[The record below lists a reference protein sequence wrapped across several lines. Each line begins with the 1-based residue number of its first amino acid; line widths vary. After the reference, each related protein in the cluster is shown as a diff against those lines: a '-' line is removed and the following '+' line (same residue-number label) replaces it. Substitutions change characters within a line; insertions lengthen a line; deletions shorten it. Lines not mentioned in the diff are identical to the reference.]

1 MQTPLR
7 SPLCCPCFVLEGH
20 QPSPPGPGRAGPDGA
35 MVSRPP
41 PRPLGWARQ
50 GTTPA
55 GTPPAS
61 RGCGARRGARTSA
74 PTFPAG
80 PCHPPPNPR
89 PRRAPSTAIKGRGA
103 ARAPSWPAA
112 MAALRFGEPPAEPP
126 AFPAGQ
132 WAEGGGAASPGLRA
146 LPLAGRAAEPSEGAP
161 AAASQRRKRTSFTA
175 AQLETLELVFQDTM
189 YPDIYLREKLADA
202 TQIPESRIQVRG
214 AGRAARGRPRP
225 PALTAALSPQVWFQ
239 NRRAKSRRQRGPL
252 RTGPAVPP
260 PPPGYPPPP
269 RFAALRPPER
279 PRCALSGL
287 APIVPIKEEGSAPC
301 EWPPA
306 AAFPPGPG
314 FEGFP
319 AGRPGGT
326 EAASLSGPPPYPP
339 ARAFC
344 GQYSPVSDAEDT
356 SGYSESGSE
365 WEENALG
372 AFRAL

>member
-1 MQTPLR
+1 
-7 SPLCCPCFVLEGH
+7 
-20 QPSPPGPGRAGPDGA
+20 
-35 MVSRPP
+35 
-41 PRPLGWARQ
+41 
-50 GTTPA
+50 
-55 GTPPAS
+55 
-61 RGCGARRGARTSA
+61 
-74 PTFPAG
+74 
-80 PCHPPPNPR
+80 
-89 PRRAPSTAIKGRGA
+89 
-103 ARAPSWPAA
+103 
-112 MAALRFGEPPAEPP
+112 MAALRFGEPPAEPS
-126 AFPAGQ
+126 AFPAGR
-132 WAEGGGAASPGLRA
+132 WAGGGGPGAASPGLRA
-146 LPLAGRAAEPSEGAP
+146 LPAAGRAAEPSEGAP

-202 TQIPESRIQVRG
+202 TQIPESRI
-214 AGRAARGRPRP
+214 
-225 PALTAALSPQVWFQ
+225 QVWFQ

-287 APIVPIKEEGSAPC
+287 APIVPIKEEGSAPG

-306 AAFPPGPG
+306 AVFPPGPG

>member
-1 MQTPLR
+1 
-7 SPLCCPCFVLEGH
+7 
-20 QPSPPGPGRAGPDGA
+20 
-35 MVSRPP
+35 
-41 PRPLGWARQ
+41 
-50 GTTPA
+50 
-55 GTPPAS
+55 
-61 RGCGARRGARTSA
+61 
-74 PTFPAG
+74 
-80 PCHPPPNPR
+80 
-89 PRRAPSTAIKGRGA
+89 
-103 ARAPSWPAA
+103 

-126 AFPAGQ
+126 AFPAGR
-132 WAEGGGAASPGLRA
+132 WAGGGGPGPASPALRALLPPERGRPPAGRAGGAA
-146 LPLAGRAAEPSEGAP
+146 AAPSEGAP
-161 AAASQRRKRTSFTA
+161 AASQRRKRTSFTA

-202 TQIPESRIQVRG
+202 TQIPESRIQV
-214 AGRAARGRPRP
+214 
-225 PALTAALSPQVWFQ
+225 WFQ

-252 RTGPAVPP
+252 RPGPAAPP
-260 PPPGYPPPP
+260 PAEGYPRPP
-269 RFAALRPPER
+269 RFAALRAPQR

-287 APIVPIKEEGSAPC
+287 AQIVPVKQEGPAPY

-319 AGRPGGT
+319 PSQPGGP
-326 EAASLSGPPPYPP
+326 EAASWAGSSAGSAAGPYAP

-365 WEENALG
+365 WEETALG

>member
-1 MQTPLR
+1 
-7 SPLCCPCFVLEGH
+7 
-20 QPSPPGPGRAGPDGA
+20 
-35 MVSRPP
+35 
-41 PRPLGWARQ
+41 
-50 GTTPA
+50 
-55 GTPPAS
+55 
-61 RGCGARRGARTSA
+61 
-74 PTFPAG
+74 
-80 PCHPPPNPR
+80 
-89 PRRAPSTAIKGRGA
+89 
-103 ARAPSWPAA
+103 

-126 AFPAGQ
+126 AFPAGR
-132 WAEGGGAASPGLRA
+132 WAGGGGPGPASPALRA
-146 LPLAGRAAEPSEGAP
+146 LPSAERGRPPAAEPSEGAP
-161 AAASQRRKRTSFTA
+161 AAAQRRKRTSFTA

-202 TQIPESRIQVRG
+202 TQIPESRIQV
-214 AGRAARGRPRP
+214 
-225 PALTAALSPQVWFQ
+225 WFQ
-239 NRRAKSRRQRGPL
+239 NRRAKSRRQRGPT
-252 RTGPAVPP
+252 RPGPAPGPAEPP
-260 PPPGYPPPP
+260 PPPPLGYPRPP

-279 PRCALSGL
+279 PRYALSSL
-287 APIVPIKEEGSAPC
+287 AQIVQIKEEGSAPY

-319 AGRPGGT
+319 PSQPGGA
-326 EAASLSGPPPYPP
+326 EAASFAGPPPAAGPYPA